1 MEKLNC
7 MTVSIPA
14 GRMSDARSSQCKLIF
29 QTSSSP
35 VVQQIIWS
43 PAIQCFCSQMMGSDR
58 TAGQSQHKMP
68 TSERTGHLLDQIPEP

>member
-7 MTVSIPA
+7 MTVFIPA

-29 QTSSSP
+29 LTSSP
-35 VVQQIIWS
+35 VVQQITWS
-43 PAIQCFCSQMMGSDR
+43 PAIQCFCPQMMGSDR

-68 TSERTGHLLDQIPEP
+68 TSERTGHLLDQRPEP